1 MGDIYLNH
9 KYTLEELMASSDPYT
24 IIFSQPSPLR
34 QVPNNNYSFL
44 KSSEPFVS
52 CKDAS
57 VGLKDKLNLDTQS
70 GGKPGIIM
78 PSSYLVDALIRTC
91 CSVR

>member
-1 MGDIYLNH
+1 
-9 KYTLEELMASSDPYT
+9 MASADPYT
-24 IIFSQPSPLR
+24 LIFSRPSPLR
-34 QVPNNNYSFL
+34 GVYDSNNN
-44 KSSEPFVS
+44 FVT

-57 VGLKDKLNLDTQS
+57 VLLKDKLNLDTQS

>member
-1 MGDIYLNH
+1 
-9 KYTLEELMASSDPYT
+9 MASNDPYT
-24 IIFSQPSPLR
+24 LIFSRPSPLR
-34 QVPNNNYSFL
+34 GVYDSNNN
-44 KSSEPFVS
+44 FVT

-57 VGLKDKLNLDTQS
+57 VSLKDKLNLDTQS

-78 PSSYLVDALIRTC
+78 PSSYLVVALIRTC